1 MAKKKRTT
9 ISDIAKALG
18 ISITTVSFILNGKSK
33 ERRISAGST
42 KRVLDYVKKIGYKP
56 SQLVRNTSAN
66 QTKML
71 AVMVDDISNPFFSAI
86 GKSIEKI
93 AAMSGFHVI
102 HFNTEND
109 TKKAQQLIQFCIDKE
124 IDGVMMA
131 PCEDTEEAVLKLKK
145 QHIPVV
151 LFDRFLPAVKTSYVI
166 SDNRTGAYA
175 ATKHLLEMGS
185 GRVGLVS
192 LYSNQ
197 TQMRGRL
204 DGYMEAIDEFQKQ
217 PFIRKLNIEG
227 VEAEIESQIVE
238 FMVDNKLEA
247 VLFANS
253 YLAIRGMK
261 AAKEQAIGLP
271 NIVVFGDHELFSIY
285 TPTISVVEQH
295 TQQLATELMQTL
307 VAEMEDKLEEERKVV
322 VPCTLIVRESST
334 SQPV

>member
-1 MAKKKRTT
+1 GVVMAKKKRTT

-145 QHIPVV
+145 
-151 LFDRFLPAVKTSYVI
+151 
-166 SDNRTGAYA
+166 
-175 ATKHLLEMGS
+175 
-185 GRVGLVS
+185 
-192 LYSNQ
+192 
-197 TQMRGRL
+197 
-204 DGYMEAIDEFQKQ
+204 
-217 PFIRKLNIEG
+217 
-227 VEAEIESQIVE
+227 
-238 FMVDNKLEA
+238 
-247 VLFANS
+247 
-253 YLAIRGMK
+253 
-261 AAKEQAIGLP
+261 
-271 NIVVFGDHELFSIY
+271 
-285 TPTISVVEQH
+285 
-295 TQQLATELMQTL
+295 
-307 VAEMEDKLEEERKVV
+307 
-322 VPCTLIVRESST
+322 
-334 SQPV
+334 